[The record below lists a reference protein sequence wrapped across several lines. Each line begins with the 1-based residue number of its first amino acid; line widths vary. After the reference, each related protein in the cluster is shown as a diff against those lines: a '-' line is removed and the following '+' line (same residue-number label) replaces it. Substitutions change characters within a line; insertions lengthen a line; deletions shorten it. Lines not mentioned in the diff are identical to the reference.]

1 MRLNAIVWVGDWA
14 EISGSLG
21 HEAAYALVDGADWP
35 AVVQRFGST
44 LIGLDVEPDTTVAE
58 FARRALDASAA
69 DGWEVA
75 RTMVEDL
82 LGENL
87 PDEARLAD
95 AVEPDDLVLVKA
107 EVPTTTGYMMMP
119 LGRPE
124 ALFDALDVAA
134 AVEVAA
140 WPRLWGALLY
150 TEEDA
155 ALATYVRLH
164 FNELNTLSGP
174 LLRVFVVERPPDL
187 RRALKYWRQHLEPE
201 LLRPLAALRWLRRA
215 PYDKSG
221 LYDVARELGVAPELF
236 PCLVL
241 FGGADD
247 RTIVFPIESADPASL
262 RELFGTIQRA
272 AGGKSPVDRTEAVT
286 ELYQLYHSV
295 PLEAGLRGA
304 EALRALA
311 ASASWADREALG
323 RVSAVKDTLRATEF
337 TGRRVVISHATV
349 ENFTFNGPTT
359 FIHKPVDTVV
369 ADFQNTH
376 ASPYAERFAELLRLA
391 LHAGNARPEDRVLLA
406 RRVVEVAAE
415 VESGGGAWQLTDVL
429 RWLHSAAYG
438 HGLPERFTE
447 VLKSI
452 EGSVAT
458 RTTEGWFEGPQ

>member
-1 MRLNAIVWVGDWA
+1 MRLNAIVWVGDWV
-14 EISGSLG
+14 GVRRSLG
-21 HEAAYALVDGADWP
+21 HVAAGALVDGTDWP
-35 AVVQRFGST
+35 TIVQRFGST
-44 LIGLDVEPDTTVAE
+44 LIGLDVEPDATVAE

-69 DGWEVA
+69 DGQEVF
-75 RTMVEDL
+75 RIKVENL
-82 LGENL
+82 LGETL
-87 PDEARLAD
+87 SDDARLAD

-107 EVPTTTGYMMMP
+107 EVPTDTDYSIVS

-164 FNELNTLSGP
+164 FDELNALSGP
-174 LLRVFVVERPPDL
+174 LLRVFVVERPPDW
-187 RRALKYWRQHLEPE
+187 RRALKYWRRHLEPE
-201 LLRPLAALRWLRRA
+201 LLRPLAALRWLSRA

-221 LYDVARELGVAPELF
+221 LYDVARELGVDPELF

-241 FGGADD
+241 FGGSDD

-262 RELFGTIQRA
+262 RELFGTIQRV
-272 AGGKSPVDRTEAVT
+272 AGGEAPVDRTKAVAK
-286 ELYQLYHSV
+286 LYRSV
-295 PLEAGLRGA
+295 PLEADVRGV

-311 ASASWADREALG
+311 ASASWADREALA

-349 ENFTFNGPTT
+349 ENVTFNGPTT

-391 LHAGNARPEDRVLLA
+391 LHAGNALPEDRVLLA
-406 RRVVEVAAE
+406 RRVVEVAAK
-415 VESGGGAWQLTDVL
+415 VESGGVAWQLTDVL
-429 RWLHSAAYG
+429 RRLHSAAYR

-458 RTTEGWFEGPQ
+458 RNAEGEAPR